1 MSFKLHIIG
10 LLLCNIYLDIMRNLL
25 CCFYGKV
32 ALFCATTWRIH
43 ICSTRIGRC
52 GRTEVKVNTMYTLK
66 KKKRQRKS
74 SRKGCLTQG
83 RDGTLFIRHQGGF
96 REKKHDLKT
105 QENMIQVCGNE
116 LSCGNIPNTDAYQG
130 LCPGCCLGE
139 QQNRRGSDLK
149 EVARP
154 LLTVNT
160 CSEMTTKS
168 PQTSPQWVSSAVF
181 FLSALWRHGVWLFKK
196 DWCLTGLV

>member
-1 MSFKLHIIG
+1 
-10 LLLCNIYLDIMRNLL
+10 MRNLL

-32 ALFCATTWRIH
+32 ALFCTTTLRIH
-43 ICSTRIGRC
+43 ICSTHIGTC
-52 GRTEVKVNTMYTLK
+52 GRTVVKVNTMYTLK
-66 KKKRQRKS
+66 KNRRRIS
-74 SRKGCLTQG
+74 SRKGCITQG
-83 RDGTLFIRHQGGF
+83 RDGTLFIRRQGGF
-96 REKKHDLKT
+96 VGNKHDLKT
-105 QENMIQVCGNE
+105 QENVIQVCGNE

-160 CSEMTTKS
+160 YSEMTAKS
-168 PQTSPQWVSSAVF
+168 PQTSPQ
-181 FLSALWRHGVWLFKK
+181 
-196 DWCLTGLV
+196 